1 MFNKNLKLNNRKI
14 SIETYLFFISAT
26 LFFLFSKIFYI
37 GITDTN
43 ILSIILFSFVV
54 FFGLPHGA
62 LDTLIAKK
70 FKIYNNLNEF
80 LDFNLIYIVIA
91 IFIFLVWQFLPIL
104 SLFIFLIISGFHFS
118 EDWSSL
124 KIQKIEKLALGFS
137 VINFPILFNKESVEN
152 IYYYITNSNYIS
164 TFSSIQ
170 VVFGFLNLVFLVYF
184 IISNSFTIN
193 ALLQS
198 LIIIFSAYFL
208 DPLLFFISYFCFF
221 HSYKN
226 FEETKDILQKISKI
240 KIRLVALTNTILSLA
255 IGLTVFFL
263 FYSDFNLKNITSLI
277 FIGLAALTVPHM
289 LLRILIKQK

>member
-14 SIETYLFFISAT
+14 STETYLFFTSST
-26 LFFLFSKIFYI
+26 LFFLFSKIFDI

-70 FKIYNNLNEF
+70 FKIYNNLYEF
-80 LDFNLIYIVIA
+80 LAFNLIYILVA
-91 IFIFLVWQFLPIL
+91 IFIFLIWQFLPIL
-104 SLFIFLIISGFHFS
+104 SLSIFLIISGFHFS

-124 KIQKIEKLALGFS
+124 KIQKKKKLTLGFS
-137 VINFPILFNKESVEN
+137 VINLPILFNKESVEN
-152 IYYYITNSNYIS
+152 IYYYITNSNYIF

-170 VVFGFLNLVFLVYF
+170 VVFGFLNLLFLIYF
-184 IISNSFTIN
+184 IISSSFPANI
-193 ALLQS
+193 LLQS

-208 DPLLFFISYFCFF
+208 NPLLFFISYFCFF

-226 FEETKDILQKISKI
+226 FEEAKDILQKISKV

>member
-1 MFNKNLKLNNRKI
+1 MLNKNLKLHNKKI
-14 SIETYLFFISAT
+14 STETLLFFASST
-26 LFFLFSKIFYI
+26 LFFLLSKTFDI
-37 GITDTN
+37 GIADNN
-43 ILSIILFSFVV
+43 ILPVILFIFVV

-70 FKIYNNLNEF
+70 FKIYNNLSQF
-80 LDFNLIYIVIA
+80 LAFNFIYILIA
-91 IFIFLVWQFLPIL
+91 IFIFLIWQFTPIL
-104 SLFIFLIISGFHFS
+104 SLLIFLIISGIHFS

-124 KIQKIEKLALGFS
+124 KIEKIKKLALGFS
-137 VINFPILFNKESVEN
+137 VINLPILFNKESVEN
-152 IYYYITNSNYIS
+152 IYYYITNSNYIF

-170 VVFGFLNLVFLVYF
+170 VFFGFLNLLFLAYF
-184 IISNSFTIN
+184 IIRNSFPTN

-208 DPLLFFISYFCFF
+208 NPLLFFISYFCFF

-226 FEETKDILQKISKI
+226 FEEAKDILQKINKV
-240 KIRLVALTNTILSLA
+240 KIRLVALINTILSLA
-255 IGLTVFFL
+255 IGIIIFLL

-289 LLRILIKQK
+289 LLRILIKLK